1 MNLDRKEVDPVL
13 IVMQAHATVEQIT
26 AVCKRVESL
35 GYRAHAMPGAQRT
48 AIGVTGNKGE
58 VEPGAIEEMPGVQ
71 ELIRVSKPY
80 KLVSRDVKQ
89 ENTVV
94 RFAGTDAT
102 FGGPG
107 LAIIA
112 GPCSIESREQSFAVA
127 ERVARAGAQF
137 FRGGAY
143 KPRTSPYAFQ
153 GLGEEGLQIMAE
165 VREKFALKIVTE
177 ALDNESLEL
186 VEQYAD
192 VIQIGAR
199 NMQNFSLLKRAGR
212 AKKPVMVKRGMS
224 ATLEEF
230 LMAAEYVMS
239 EGNYNVILCER
250 GVRTFADHT
259 RNTLDL
265 SVVPAVQRLSHLPIV
280 VDPSHGTGKRNKVTP
295 LSRAAVAVGADGLM
309 VEVHHDP
316 DRALSDGMQSLY
328 PDQFDDLMVQ
338 LRQIAPVLGRTIPT
352 LRIPLLANSSSTWDA
367 TTRTTTAGS
376 L

>member
-1 MNLDRKEVDPVL
+1 MLV
-13 IVMQAHATVEQIT
+13 VMQAHATEEQVR
-26 AVCKRVESL
+26 AVCQKIEAL
-35 GYRAHAMPGAQRT
+35 GYRAHSIPGAERT
-48 AIGVTGNKGE
+48 AIGITGNKGE
-58 VEPGAIEEMPGVQ
+58 VEPGTLEEMSGVQ
-71 ELIRVSKPY
+71 EVIRVTKPY
-80 KLVSRDVKQ
+80 KLVSRDIKE

-94 RFAGTDAT
+94 RFAGSDAT
-102 FGGPG
+102 VGGPA

-112 GPCSIESREQSFAVA
+112 GPCAVESREQAFAVA
-127 ERVARAGAQF
+127 ERVHRAGAQF

-143 KPRTSPYAFQ
+143 KPRTSPYSFQ
-153 GLGEEGLQIMAE
+153 GLGEEGLRIMADI
-165 VREKFALKIVTE
+165 RDQFGMKIVTE
-177 ALDNESLEL
+177 AIDNESLEL
-186 VEQYAD
+186 VEEYAD

-212 AKKPVMVKRGMS
+212 SRKPVLIKRGLA

-265 SVVPAVQRLSHLPIV
+265 SIVPVVQRLSHLPIV

-295 LSRAAVAVGADGLM
+295 LSRAAVAVGADGLII
-309 VEVHHDP
+309 EVHHDP

-328 PDQFDDLMVQ
+328 PEQFDALMAQVG
-338 LRQIAPVLGRTIPT
+338 QIAAVLGRTVPKT
-352 LRIPLLANSSSTWDA
+352 AAVHAGVASSAD
-367 TTRTTTAGS
+367 
-376 L
+376 